1 MTREDKA
8 AEVEEKIPRAPPENS
23 APVSSENKR
32 YPTILEYLQKSTR
45 VFNGKGMISQ
55 EELAAM
61 KERAGRN
68 KGNKAKAEIEAATT
82 PEGIEEVLSTAKE
95 EITVL
100 TEDLTTVQPDMDAL
114 WLWIIVAIVISA
126 ALSALAAW
134 KIVKDVRVCGET
146 VGVKTVVKIGITTIL
161 IFILIIGIALVM
173 FALI

>member
-1 MTREDKA
+1 
-8 AEVEEKIPRAPPENS
+8 
-23 APVSSENKR
+23 
-32 YPTILEYLQKSTR
+32 
-45 VFNGKGMISQ
+45 
-55 EELAAM
+55 
-61 KERAGRN
+61 
-68 KGNKAKAEIEAATT
+68 
-82 PEGIEEVLSTAKE
+82 
-95 EITVL
+95 
-100 TEDLTTVQPDMDAL
+100 MDAL